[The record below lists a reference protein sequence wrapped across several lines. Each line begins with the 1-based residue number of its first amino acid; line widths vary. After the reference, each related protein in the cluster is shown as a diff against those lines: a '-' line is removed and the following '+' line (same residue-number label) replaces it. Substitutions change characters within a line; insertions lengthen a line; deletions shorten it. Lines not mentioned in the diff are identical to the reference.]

1 MPTGYKELAKKF
13 IEEIESGQ
21 KPAGIPLPSTRDL
34 ALSLGVSRD
43 TVVKCYRLLQDNAY
57 ISADGPHGTFVSYQ
71 RKSDKSEKQ
80 KPYSA
85 ADLSDLGNQYFSI
98 RKLHPFSGD
107 FPEFNYGAVPK
118 QALPSKRWREN
129 LQRNLRSQRFFNI
142 KSEPALENNFHR
154 AIQKFL
160 LRSKSIDCDLD
171 QIFTAANSGS
181 MVELLCR
188 LLLNP
193 GDVVAVEEP
202 GFGGIKN
209 IGGYQQLK
217 LAPIPIDSEG
227 LIVSELSKQ
236 KTAPRLVYVTASSH
250 DPTGVTM
257 SLNRRQELLVWARRN
272 RAWIIDDD
280 YDGNFKHGK
289 SEIPSLFALDA
300 YGLVIHISTF
310 WQVLFPLTTASFALL
325 PLSLV
330 QVFKKSTSHSQG
342 LIETFVSEA
351 LAEMLN
357 DGYFHK
363 HIRKWEKSF
372 AARLRSFIYQAKRIF
387 ADNVSIQKQ
396 SGGLTCCISF
406 SKWTEVEILEAAGSV
421 GLPLISTSG
430 YYMGMPNKNE
440 FVVNFALLTEEQMK
454 ESLLKFERRLKSS
467 RRAGRKT

>member
-118 QALPSKRWREN
+118 QALPTKRWREN
-129 LQRNLRSQRFFNI
+129 LQRNLRGQRLFNI
-142 KSEPALENNFHR
+142 KSEQSSENNLHS
-154 AIQKFL
+154 AIQKYL
-160 LRSKSIDCDLD
+160 LRSRSLECGLD

-209 IGGYQQLK
+209 IAGYQRLK
-217 LAPIPIDSEG
+217 LVGIPIDGEG
-227 LIVSELSKQ
+227 MIVSELSQQEGVPK
-236 KTAPRLVYVTASSH
+236 LIYVTSSSH

-257 SLNRRQELLVWARRN
+257 SLRRRQELLVWARRN

-280 YDGNFKHGK
+280 YDGYFKHGK
-289 SEIPSLFALDA
+289 NEIPSLFALDMS
-300 YGLVIHISTF
+300 GLVIHICTF
-310 WQVLFPLTTASFALL
+310 WQVLYPLTTASFALL
-325 PLSLV
+325 PHSLV
-330 QVFKKSTSHSQG
+330 EVFKKSTSHSQG

-357 DGYFHK
+357 DGYFYK

-406 SKWTEVEILEAAGSV
+406 SKWTEVEILEAAGSI